1 MAAGVVFALQAL
13 LLFTAVR
20 VALLVKYWPAVHM
33 EAQSGFRAMWI
44 GLRMDLAV
52 AFCLAIPVFLANA
65 AVPERV
71 ARRRTVRSC
80 LRLAYGLYLYSVTFF
95 SIVDFYFFD
104 EFKARL
110 NYVAVEYLFVTP
122 REVIGNIWQS
132 YPVPLVLVGVG
143 FLVLLL
149 VLPFRPLINSAVSFP
164 SRRWTPAAFL
174 GGWLILSAAL
184 LETVDIRLLNA
195 DPNRVLDEIAGNGF
209 YTFVYALLTNDLN
222 YDSQYV
228 TMPDDRAFARVVELV
243 KAPDEVLAGNP
254 ENPMERRVPSRHGL
268 RQVNVVIVLEESL
281 GSEFVGVLQQR
292 VSGLTPRLDQLSAKG
307 LFFRHF
313 YSTGTRTVRALEAVL
328 ASYPPIPGTS
338 VLKRSHSDNVAT
350 IAREFK
356 QRGYD
361 TVFIYGGRG
370 SFDGARH
377 FTLANG
383 FDRFI
388 EQKDYSHPVFS
399 TVWGVSDEDIF
410 HKGLEE
416 FDALHETHRPF
427 FATILT
433 VSNHK
438 PYTYPE
444 GRIDLD
450 PEQHKRE
457 NAVKYADWA
466 LGDFLDRAS
475 SHGFF
480 KNTIFAILGDHGAR
494 VHGVDFIPIA
504 TYEVPLLIYA
514 PSMIAPRSVDT
525 MGSSMDLGPTL
536 LGLLGPG
543 YRSCFFGR
551 DLLRLSP
558 ERSYV
563 LLQHDRDVGMFDG
576 HAMAVLGTA
585 DYSGLFQYN
594 STDESFS
601 PAQAPTA
608 NQRGLLTDAVAFFQ
622 TAYHLYAREAYH
634 LSSSAGLQPGQD
646 SR

>member
-1 MAAGVVFALQAL
+1 MVVVFALQVL
-13 LLFTAVR
+13 LLSTAVR
-20 VALLVKYWPAVHM
+20 AALVFKYWSAVHM
-33 EAQSGFRAMWI
+33 EGWHLLWAMWT

-52 AFCLAIPVFLANA
+52 AFCLAVPVLLVNG
-65 AVPERV
+65 AVPERI
-71 ARRRTVRSC
+71 AGRRWVRPC
-80 LRLAYGLYLYSVTFF
+80 LRFAYGAYLYAVVFASVA
-95 SIVDFYFFD
+95 DFYFFD
-104 EFKARL
+104 EFKARF

-149 VLPFRPLINSAVSFP
+149 VLAFRPLVNSAVSLP
-164 SRRWTPAAFL
+164 SRRWTRAAFL
-174 GGWLILSAAL
+174 GGWLLLAAVL
-184 LETVDIRLLNA
+184 LETVDIRLLNT

-209 YTFVYALLTNDLN
+209 YTFTYALLTNDLN

-228 TMPDDRAFARVVELV
+228 TMPDDRAFERVVNLV
-243 KAPDEVLAGNP
+243 KAPDEVLTGNP
-254 ENPMERRVPSRHGL
+254 QNPMERRVPSRPGL
-268 RQVNVVIVLEESL
+268 GQVNVVIVLEESL
-281 GSEFVGVLQQR
+281 GSEFVEVLHR
-292 VSGLTPRLDQLSAKG
+292 DASGLTPRLDGLSAKG

-328 ASYPPIPGTS
+328 ASYPPIPGTA
-338 VLKRSHSDNVAT
+338 VVKRSHSGNVAT
-350 IAREFK
+350 IAREFNN
-356 QRGYD
+356 RGYN

-370 SFDGARH
+370 SFDGARR

-388 EQKDYSHPVFS
+388 EQKDYPHPVFS
-399 TVWGVSDEDIF
+399 TIWGVSDEDIF
-410 HKGLEE
+410 HKAIEE
-416 FDALHETHRPF
+416 FDALHAARRPF
-427 FATILT
+427 FATVLT

-450 PEQHKRE
+450 PGQHRRE

-475 SHGFF
+475 SHPFF
-480 KNTIFAILGDHGAR
+480 GNTVFAVLGDHGAR
-494 VHGVDFIPIA
+494 VHGLGFIPIA

-514 PSMIAPRSVDT
+514 PSLIAPRSIDT

-563 LLQHDRDVGMFDG
+563 LLQHDRDLGMFDG

-594 STDESFS
+594 PTEESFN
-601 PAQAPTA
+601 PLQAATS
-608 NQRGLLTDAVAFFQ
+608 NQKELLTDVVALFQ
-622 TAYHLYAREAYH
+622 SAYHLYSREGYH
-634 LSSSAGLQPGQD
+634 LSSSAETAVRAPK
-646 SR
+646 